1 MNNTPAQNDMILD
14 DIIKTLSEA
23 LAADPY
29 ALQRLFRHR
38 VECNDGMGDHPHIVT
53 GSVGQTTTLST
64 LGLINGIVSS
74 LTGHRIAIMIPD
86 DSDQLIGFTKY
97 IPAKN

>member
-1 MNNTPAQNDMILD
+1 MNNTSEQNDLILD
-14 DIIKTLSEA
+14 DVIKTLSEA

-38 VECNDGMGDHPHIVT
+38 VECNVEMADHPHIVT
-53 GSVGQTTTLST
+53 GSSSQTTTLST

-74 LTGHRIAIMIPD
+74 LTEHRVALMISG
-86 DSDQLIGFTKY
+86 DSDALIGFTKY
-97 IPAKN
+97 IPTKN